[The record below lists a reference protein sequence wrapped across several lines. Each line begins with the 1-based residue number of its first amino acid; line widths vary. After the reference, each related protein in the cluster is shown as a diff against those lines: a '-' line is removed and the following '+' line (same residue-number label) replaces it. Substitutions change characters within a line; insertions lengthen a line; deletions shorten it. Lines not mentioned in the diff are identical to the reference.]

1 MKQYFTGKK
10 GLIFWFNVLLAIA
23 VLVAIPVGVL
33 YALGVYTH
41 HAEKIEVPNVVGMP
55 GYNAEDMLD
64 DSHLVAV
71 VSDSDYVKDFPPGT
85 VLQQV
90 PKAGSEVKSGRIV
103 YLTINRRGKAPV
115 RMPDLIRNVTVRV
128 AETQLK
134 QLGFHLAPTQ
144 YVQDEP
150 EDLVIGIKQGT
161 HNVYGGDMV
170 SVDRALT
177 LVAGSGFVEDTLEVD
192 TFGIVSD
199 GGFDIEL

>member
-1 MKQYFTGKK
+1 MAVV
-10 GLIFWFNVLLAIA
+10 LVLLFAG
-23 VLVAIPVGVL
+23 LVWW
-33 YALGVYTH
+33 LGYYTH
-41 HAEKIEVPNVVGMP
+41 HGEGISVPDFSGLNYHESMSRGDELGLIVLVGDSTYNKKMP
-55 GYNAEDMLD
+55 AGC
-64 DSHLVAV
+64 V
-71 VSDSDYVKDFPPGT
+71 VSQKPLAGT
-85 VLQQV
+85 
-90 PKAGSEVKSGRIV
+90 SVKSGRIV

-150 EDLVIGIKQGT
+150 EDLVIGIKQGS

-177 LVAGSGFVEDTLEVD
+177 LVAGGGFVEDSLEVD